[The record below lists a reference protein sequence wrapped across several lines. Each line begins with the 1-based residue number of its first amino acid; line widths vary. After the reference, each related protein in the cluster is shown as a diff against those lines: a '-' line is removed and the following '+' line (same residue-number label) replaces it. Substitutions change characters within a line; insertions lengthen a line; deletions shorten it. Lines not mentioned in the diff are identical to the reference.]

1 MPKSVLALG
10 LDPVFADLTAF
21 PGVTADQIKAFIDV
35 QLERLR
41 RLGYD
46 VDKCLVDLGE
56 TAEAVVAQHL
66 ASRAF
71 DCVMIG
77 AGLRAPECLLLFEKL
92 VNLVHARA
100 PQARICFNATAADTV
115 EAVQRW
121 L

>member
-1 MPKSVLALG
+1 MRKSVLALG
-10 LDPVFADLTAF
+10 LDPVFADLKAF
-21 PGVTADQIKAFIDV
+21 PGISAEQINAFIDV

-41 RLGYD
+41 QLGYD
-46 VDKCLVDLGE
+46 VDKCLVDLGD

-66 ASRAF
+66 SSRSF

-92 VNLVHARA
+92 LNLVHARA

-115 EAVQRW
+115 QAVQRW
-121 L
+121 I